1 MKRIALASLALV
13 ASLGSAQAYDSI
25 DARQAQQDRRIEEGR
40 RAGQLSGREYNLLKA
55 EQARI
60 AADERRAKAD
70 GYVSPQERA
79 RLDRDRDDASRH
91 IREHKHNS
99 EVAGGGYG
107 NGHGNGHGDG
117 HRRWYRRWW

>member
-1 MKRIALASLALV
+1 MNRIALASLALV

-25 DARQAQQDRRIEEGR
+25 DARQAQQARRIEEGR
-40 RAGQLSGREYNLLKA
+40 RTGQLSGREYNVLKA

-60 AADERRAKAD
+60 AADERRARAD

-79 RLDRDRDDASRH
+79 RLDRELDDASRH
-91 IREHKHNS
+91 IRDLKHNR

-107 NGHGNGHGDG
+107 GGYGNGYGEG